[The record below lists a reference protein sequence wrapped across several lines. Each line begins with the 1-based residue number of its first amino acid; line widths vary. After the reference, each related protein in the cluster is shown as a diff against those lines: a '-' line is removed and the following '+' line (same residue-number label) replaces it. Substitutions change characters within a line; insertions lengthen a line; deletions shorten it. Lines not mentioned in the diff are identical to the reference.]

1 MKLLLLASLAIWL
14 LNPVVAKKFGK
25 EDPRDLQL
33 ALLERAEGTLGTF
46 DAASSNFSEEA
57 LDAVVS
63 AKALEAVGDAFS
75 DAGNAL
81 GGAVETAG
89 NAIATAAV
97 QTVDTLTEAGMTLG
111 SAVANAAVVVGKHI
125 VKAAETQLA
134 ALPAAIKDVAE
145 DIGKAAVQVGS
156 VVADVGELAAGA
168 TLHLAGDILE
178 RAKSSIQQGVKLAEK
193 VGKFIADK
201 AVALGGE
208 VAKLGPLVA
217 GLAEAAWN
225 EIKGFLSCFSESLTL
240 CHVLL
245 GGQCDCNAG
254 SHVTPS
260 ASGFSMRCVF
270 DSSSEFAS
278 GFGIRAVPA
287 QKFPGRTAKGT
298 VILPGDEYVQAYKM
312 AGQIMRSRQALKE
325 RKAKAP
331 IGSCETG
338 LDLAFEGAAQF
349 APDISISMSFN
360 GDTEISI
367 KGLIRASIDALV
379 SAQGSCAFHAE
390 KGIPRLPKSKV
401 ICGAYFCLAIM
412 LQVVAEIDI
421 KGVLTGT
428 LEISADVDFEIEG
441 TVTVNPLGE
450 ANANFRNPSIK
461 HQDGFAIGASASSSV
476 RVGMG
481 PVLTVWPV
489 PGIPINFH
497 AMINAEAKA
506 MGTLSFSSGMFL
518 LQEESHHST
527 GTDMNASSTRS
538 NEIGM
543 CGAAAVS
550 TYADVD
556 ITSFALPSSF
566 RAAISTSF
574 LMEQITA
581 AVIAGA
587 TAMTRLVTGAMA
599 CIPGGDA
606 VENTIMS
613 AASSAASAIAG
624 LIPDLDLD
632 FSVESIQLMAPQKL
646 WCQEVFKTPGFDA
659 APCAAEIGC
668 KFAGRPPPRGVE
680 MAPPEQVTN
689 HVESDGAAAAC
700 HDIPMGDRFI
710 QLGRFRLADI
720 DGNHFSIS
728 YEKDGQRQTAQIFRN
743 DGTLH
748 GGPRS
753 DYSSWTRE
761 IGASKGIHF
770 GFQYIQIGNFRLGA
784 YDDTHLTISHI
795 DGKTAQIF
803 RNDGELFPGP
813 RDDFSTFDRAEGV
826 PAGISFG
833 DRFIQF
839 GKFRIGDADGENLV
853 VTHTDTPVIQIYRH
867 DGTRHKNL
875 LQVTK
880 PWKKFK
886 MNKNFKSLRRA
897 MNNLGNK
904 VKERSP
910 AAWTCKD
917 IAEMAFGVCDP
928 DFGAWGDR
936 FIQLGQWRL
945 AAIDDTHFSISHK
958 DGNTAQIYRSDG
970 SLHPGPRTDYGAW
983 HRALGF
989 PFGITFGPGFIQI
1002 GKFRLGAVND
1012 EHFSISHRDGNTI
1025 QIFRDDGTR
1034 HAGPRQDWSLWGIT
1048 AGPASGITFGD
1059 RFLQLGK
1066 FRIGDVDGTHFV
1078 VTHLKTG
1085 NLLQLYKNTGT
1096 LHPHAPADWARKLNS
1111 RYAQFHCGG
1120 IQTILGT
1127 CPGITTGDRFMQLG
1141 DWRLAAMD
1149 SSHFS
1154 ISHRNGQTAMIYK
1167 SDGTRHAGPR
1177 EDWGGWDRE
1186 AKKVTKPGASLLQW
1200 NRRRPRL
1207 PSLRQLQHEKIKFGD
1222 RFIQFGEFRIGEAD
1236 ESHFSISHKG
1246 GQTIQIFRSDGTLH
1260 PGPRTDYGLWD
1271 RDTGA
1276 AQGVTFGDRFVQIGN
1291 FRIGDVDSGHFS
1303 VSHVD
1308 GETIQIFRSDG
1319 NHFDGPRTDWT
1330 TFGRQL
1336 LDCTVE

>member
-1 MKLLLLASLAIWL
+1 MILGSQNGGWRHCEQASSSHGELAEAALSDDRGEEQSALKVCRFEAVWLERNLAIRAGAIPSAVGEVGGPGERTKTSWEASQMGPQLQALWARCSSVSEFLGREPSVPMKSLWLVSLAIWVL
-14 LNPVVAKKFGK
+14 SPVVAKKFGK
-25 EDPRDLQL
+25 EDPTDLQL
-33 ALLERAEGTLGTF
+33 ALLERAESTRTL
-46 DAASSNFSEEA
+46 DARASSNFSEEA

-63 AKALEAVGDAFS
+63 AKALEVVGDAFS

-81 GGAVETAG
+81 GGVVETAG

-97 QTVDTLTEAGMTLG
+97 QTVNTLAEAGMTLG

-134 ALPAAIKDVAE
+134 AVPDAIKNVAE
-145 DIGKAAVQVGS
+145 DIGTAAVQVGS
-156 VVADVGELAAGA
+156 VVADVGELAADA
-168 TLHLAGDILE
+168 SLHLAGDILQ
-178 RAKSSIQQGVKLAEK
+178 RAQSSIQQ
-193 VGKFIADK
+193 
-201 AVALGGE
+201 
-208 VAKLGPLVA
+208 

-270 DSSSEFAS
+270 DSSSDFAS

-287 QKFPGRTAKGT
+287 QSFPGRTGKGI
-298 VILPGDEYVQAYKM
+298 VILPGEEYVQAYKM

-331 IGSCETG
+331 IGSCESA

-412 LQVVAEIDI
+412 LQVVAELDI

-518 LQEESHHST
+518 LQEESHHAT

-543 CGAAAVS
+543 CGAAALS

-566 RAAISTSF
+566 RGAMSTSF

-599 CIPGGDA
+599 CVPGGDA

-613 AASSAASAIAG
+613 AANTAASAIAG

-632 FSVESIQLMAPQKL
+632 FSVESIQVIAPQKL
-646 WCQEVFKTPGFDA
+646 WCKEVFKTPGFDA

-680 MAPPEQVTN
+680 MAPPEQAGDFAGTPSALN
-689 HVESDGAAAAC
+689 LRAPPNSSRTQAAC
-700 HDIPMGDRFI
+700 MQALRDPG
-710 QLGRFRLADI
+710 LPSGGRAAVP
-720 DGNHFSIS
+720 
-728 YEKDGQRQTAQIFRN
+728 KRQE
-743 DGTLH
+743 D
-748 GGPRS
+748 
-753 DYSSWTRE
+753 W
-761 IGASKGIHF
+761 K
-770 GFQYIQIGNFRLGA
+770 
-784 YDDTHLTISHI
+784 
-795 DGKTAQIF
+795 
-803 RNDGELFPGP
+803 
-813 RDDFSTFDRAEGV
+813 
-826 PAGISFG
+826 
-833 DRFIQF
+833 
-839 GKFRIGDADGENLV
+839 V
-853 VTHTDTPVIQIYRH
+853 VV
-867 DGTRHKNL
+867 L
-875 LQVTK
+875 K
-880 PWKKFK
+880 P
-886 MNKNFKSLRRA
+886 
-897 MNNLGNK
+897 
-904 VKERSP
+904 
-910 AAWTCKD
+910 
-917 IAEMAFGVCDP
+917 
-928 DFGAWGDR
+928 
-936 FIQLGQWRL
+936 
-945 AAIDDTHFSISHK
+945 
-958 DGNTAQIYRSDG
+958 
-970 SLHPGPRTDYGAW
+970 
-983 HRALGF
+983 
-989 PFGITFGPGFIQI
+989 
-1002 GKFRLGAVND
+1002 
-1012 EHFSISHRDGNTI
+1012 
-1025 QIFRDDGTR
+1025 
-1034 HAGPRQDWSLWGIT
+1034 
-1048 AGPASGITFGD
+1048 
-1059 RFLQLGK
+1059 RFL
-1066 FRIGDVDGTHFV
+1066 
-1078 VTHLKTG
+1078 
-1085 NLLQLYKNTGT
+1085 
-1096 LHPHAPADWARKLNS
+1096 
-1111 RYAQFHCGG
+1111 
-1120 IQTILGT
+1120 
-1127 CPGITTGDRFMQLG
+1127 
-1141 DWRLAAMD
+1141 
-1149 SSHFS
+1149 
-1154 ISHRNGQTAMIYK
+1154 
-1167 SDGTRHAGPR
+1167 
-1177 EDWGGWDRE
+1177 
-1186 AKKVTKPGASLLQW
+1186 
-1200 NRRRPRL
+1200 
-1207 PSLRQLQHEKIKFGD
+1207 
-1222 RFIQFGEFRIGEAD
+1222 
-1236 ESHFSISHKG
+1236 
-1246 GQTIQIFRSDGTLH
+1246 
-1260 PGPRTDYGLWD
+1260 
-1271 RDTGA
+1271 
-1276 AQGVTFGDRFVQIGN
+1276 
-1291 FRIGDVDSGHFS
+1291 
-1303 VSHVD
+1303 
-1308 GETIQIFRSDG
+1308 
-1319 NHFDGPRTDWT
+1319 
-1330 TFGRQL
+1330 
-1336 LDCTVE
+1336 

>member
-1 MKLLLLASLAIWL
+1 MKSLWLASLAIWV

-25 EDPRDLQL
+25 EDPRGLQL
-33 ALLERAEGTLGTF
+33 ALLERAEG
-46 DAASSNFSEEA
+46 DARASSNFSEEA

-81 GGAVETAG
+81 GGVVETAG
-89 NAIATAAV
+89 NSIATAAV
-97 QTVDTLTEAGMTLG
+97 QTVNTLTEAGMTLG

-134 ALPAAIKDVAE
+134 ALPAAIKTVAE

-156 VVADVGELAAGA
+156 VVADVGELAADA
-168 TLHLAGDILE
+168 TLHLAGDILQ
-178 RAKSSIQQGVKLAEK
+178 RAQSSIQQGVKLAEK

-225 EIKGFLSCFSESLTL
+225 EIKGFLSCFTESLTL

-254 SHVTPS
+254 SHVTPN

-270 DSSSEFAS
+270 DSSSDFAS

-331 IGSCETG
+331 IGSCESA

-412 LQVVAEIDI
+412 LQVVAELDI
-421 KGVLTGT
+421 KGMLTGT

-441 TVTVNPLGE
+441 TVTVNPSGE
-450 ANANFRNPSIK
+450 AKANFRNPSIK

-543 CGAAAVS
+543 CGAAALS

-574 LMEQITA
+574 LMDQITA

-613 AASSAASAIAG
+613 AANTAASAIAG

-646 WCQEVFKTPGFDA
+646 WCKEVFKTPGFDA

-710 QLGRFRLADI
+710 ELGRFRLADI

-728 YEKDGQRQTAQIFRN
+728 HEEGPTTIQIFRN

-753 DYSSWTRE
+753 DYSPWTRE
-761 IGASKGIHF
+761 VGASKGIHF

-784 YDDTHLTISHI
+784 YDDTHLTISHV
-795 DGKTAQIF
+795 DGKTAQVF
-803 RNDGELFPGP
+803 RSDGTLHPGP

-833 DRFIQF
+833 DRFIQL
-839 GKFRIGDADGENLV
+839 GRFRIGDSDGNNLV
-853 VTHTDTPVIQIYRH
+853 VTHP
-867 DGTRHKNL
+867 
-875 LQVTK
+875 
-880 PWKKFK
+880 
-886 MNKNFKSLRRA
+886 
-897 MNNLGNK
+897 

-910 AAWTCKD
+910 AAWTCHD

-936 FIQLGQWRL
+936 FIQLGEWRL

-958 DGNTAQIYRSDG
+958 DGQTAQIYRSDG

-1002 GKFRLGAVND
+1002 GKFRLGAAND

-1034 HAGPRQDWSLWGIT
+1034 HTGPRQDWGLWGIT
-1048 AGPASGITFGD
+1048 AGPASG
-1059 RFLQLGK
+1059 
-1066 FRIGDVDGTHFV
+1066 
-1078 VTHLKTG
+1078 
-1085 NLLQLYKNTGT
+1085 
-1096 LHPHAPADWARKLNS
+1096 
-1111 RYAQFHCGG
+1111 
-1120 IQTILGT
+1120 
-1127 CPGITTGDRFMQLG
+1127 
-1141 DWRLAAMD
+1141 
-1149 SSHFS
+1149 
-1154 ISHRNGQTAMIYK
+1154 
-1167 SDGTRHAGPR
+1167 
-1177 EDWGGWDRE
+1177 
-1186 AKKVTKPGASLLQW
+1186 
-1200 NRRRPRL
+1200 
-1207 PSLRQLQHEKIKFGD
+1207 
-1222 RFIQFGEFRIGEAD
+1222 
-1236 ESHFSISHKG
+1236 
-1246 GQTIQIFRSDGTLH
+1246 
-1260 PGPRTDYGLWD
+1260 
-1271 RDTGA
+1271 
-1276 AQGVTFGDRFVQIGN
+1276 VTFGDRWA
-1291 FRIGDVDSGHFS
+1291 SYS
-1303 VSHVD
+1303 
-1308 GETIQIFRSDG
+1308 
-1319 NHFDGPRTDWT
+1319 
-1330 TFGRQL
+1330 
-1336 LDCTVE
+1336 